1 MASVK
6 GSLTGDMGLISAVT
20 LASRVVGF
28 LRYLVFGIFVGGGAV
43 GTVYASVN
51 LLPNILFE
59 VLAGGALSA
68 AIIPVLARLLEAN
81 KNIDANGYLSALLT
95 WMLLT
100 LLPCSLVLYAYAEPT
115 ARLVLGTDAGATA
128 LGASLLRI
136 FAWQLPLYGIS
147 VVLAAFLQCQQRFFW
162 PALVPLLSS
171 VTVML
176 SYLGYAYT
184 AGDSPAPQ
192 TLNETS
198 RAWLGLGTTAG
209 VAMLALPLLR
219 PVKKAGFRYRPT
231 LKFPVDT
238 APRTLRLAG
247 AGVGAVTA
255 QQLAMLCLLLFAM
268 RAGGPST
275 LPVFQYANAVYLLPF
290 AVVVIPVI
298 TAIFPRL
305 AKMHATS
312 DTRGLDRLSGIGLRL
327 VVFVSAFSSACL
339 WASAPAVE
347 EFFQQI
353 DRDGVRGVGPTLA
366 ALSLGLV
373 GWSLTV
379 YGTRLFS
386 ALHAWGKAFII
397 GAFGWLLAAAGIIA
411 LSVLSAGSTPAE
423 TSTGFALSLAFG
435 LTVSGTI
442 AYSEIQEH
450 VASTGTALENTRTLI
465 VSLLSG
471 ALAGMVGWG
480 ITRLLLFPG
489 VGIFMTITIGALGAT
504 VAAIICLCGLAAFD
518 RTLLREAKRF
528 KRKEA

>member
-1 MASVK
+1 
-6 GSLTGDMGLISAVT
+6 MGIISAVT
-20 LASRVVGF
+20 LAARIVGF
-28 LRYLVFGIFVGGGAV
+28 LRYLVFGIFVGGGTV

-68 AIIPVLARLLEAN
+68 AIIPVLARLLESN
-81 KNIDANGYLSALLT
+81 KTPDANSYLSSLLT
-95 WMLLT
+95 WMLLL
-100 LLPCSLVLYAYAEPT
+100 LLPCSLFLYIYAEPT
-115 ARLVLGTDAGATA
+115 ARLVLGPGTDAAA
-128 LGASLLRI
+128 LGAPLLRV
-136 FAWQLPLYGIS
+136 FSWQLPLYGIS

-162 PALVPLLSS
+162 PALVPLISS
-171 VTVML
+171 ITVML
-176 SYLGYAYT
+176 SYLGYAYS
-184 AGDSPAPQ
+184 AGNAPSPQ
-192 TLNETS
+192 TLSETA
-198 RAWLGLGTTAG
+198 RAWLGVGTTAG
-209 VAMLALPLLR
+209 VAMLVLPLLG

-231 LKFPVDT
+231 LRFPVDT

-247 AGVGAVTA
+247 AGVGAVVA

-290 AVVVIPVI
+290 AVIVIPVI

-312 DTRGLDRLSGIGLRL
+312 DVRGLDRLSGLGLRL
-327 VVFVSAFSSACL
+327 VIFVSAFSSACL
-339 WASAPAVE
+339 WAAAPAVE

-397 GAFGWLLAAAGIIA
+397 GASGWLLAAAGIIA
-411 LSVLSAGSTPAE
+411 LSLLSAGNTSAE
-423 TSTGFALSLAFG
+423 TSTGFALSFAFG
-435 LTVSGTI
+435 LTISGAI
-442 AYSEIQEH
+442 AYGVLQEH
-450 VASTGTALENTRTLI
+450 IASAGTAVENTRTLL

-471 ALAGMVGWG
+471 AVAGMVGWG

-489 VGIFMTITIGALGAT
+489 VGLALTIAIGILGAA
-504 VAAIICLCGLAAFD
+504 VAAVICLGASLAFD
-518 RTLLREAKRF
+518 RKLLGEAKRF